1 MKTLIIY
8 YSGSGNTKRGAE
20 KIHHEVKNS
29 DLVEIKVPA
38 GTFSADM
45 YETNDIFK
53 EQIETN
59 QLPQINLPKVD
70 FEQYDLILI
79 GSPVWSGM
87 PASPIKSFLNELQR
101 VNYSGN
107 VASFFT
113 DVGQDGNYDQTF
125 KTWGKNLNIIGTRR
139 DSSKISE
146 WIEK

>member
-8 YSGSGNTKRGAE
+8 YSWSGNTKRVAE
-20 KIHHEVKNS
+20 KIRDEVKNS
-29 DLVEIKVPA
+29 DLVEIKVSA
-38 GTFSADM
+38 GTFSTDM

-59 QLPQINLPKVD
+59 QLPQIDLAKLNYQ
-70 FEQYDLILI
+70 EYDLILI

-101 VNYSGN
+101 VNYSGK

-113 DVGQDGNYDQTF
+113 DAGQDGNYDQTF
-125 KTWGKNLNIIGTRR
+125 KTWGKNLNIIGTGR
-139 DSSKISE
+139 DMSKISKC
-146 WIEK
+146 IEK

>member
-8 YSGSGNTKRGAE
+8 YSWSGNTKRVAE
-20 KIHHEVKNS
+20 KIHHEVNNS

-101 VNYSGN
+101 VNYSGK

-113 DVGQDGNYDQTF
+113 DAGQEGNYAQTF
-125 KTWGKNLNIIGTRR
+125 KTWGKNLNIIGSGR

-146 WIEK
+146 WIGV

>member
-8 YSGSGNTKRGAE
+8 YSWSGNTKRVAE
-20 KIHHEVKNS
+20 KIRDEVKNS

-45 YETNDIFK
+45 YKTNDIFK
-53 EQIETN
+53 EQIEAN
-59 QLPQINLPKVD
+59 HLPKIDLSELNYQSYD
-70 FEQYDLILI
+70 FILI

-87 PASPIKSFLNELQR
+87 PASPIKSFLNELQGD
-101 VNYSGN
+101 NYTGK

-113 DVGQDGNYDQTF
+113 DVGQDGKYDQTF
-125 KTWGKNLNIIGTRR
+125 KTWGKNLNIIGTGR

>member
-8 YSGSGNTKRGAE
+8 YSWSGNAKRVAE
-20 KIHHEVKNS
+20 NIHHEVKNS

-45 YETNDIFK
+45 YKTNDIFK

-59 QLPQINLPKVD
+59 HLPKID
-70 FEQYDLILI
+70 LPELNYQSYDLILI

-101 VNYSGN
+101 VNYSGK

-113 DVGQDGNYDQTF
+113 DIGQDGNYDTIF
-125 KTWGKNLNIIGTRR
+125 KTWGKNLNIIGTGR
-139 DSSKISE
+139 DSSKINE
-146 WIEK
+146 WIDA